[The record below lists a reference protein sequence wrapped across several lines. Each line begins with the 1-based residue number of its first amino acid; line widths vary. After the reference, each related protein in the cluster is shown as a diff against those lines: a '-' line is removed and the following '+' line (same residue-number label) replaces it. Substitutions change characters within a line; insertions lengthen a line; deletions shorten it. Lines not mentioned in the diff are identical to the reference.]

1 MTVTAPAHPAG
12 LHPDDDILT
21 RRDVARLFGVT
32 SAAVA
37 TWARRGRLPEVR
49 NETGLPRYRRAD
61 VEKLL
66 DSVSRRAAQMA
77 GYPVI
82 VPAGASHEP
91 DGRP

>member
-1 MTVTAPAHPAG
+1 MTMTAPAYPAG
-12 LHPDDDILT
+12 LRPDDDILT
-21 RRDVARLFGVT
+21 RREVARLFGVT

-37 TWARRGRLPEVR
+37 TWARRGRLPEIR

-66 DSVSRRAAQMA
+66 DTVSRRTAQVT

-82 VPAGASHEP
+82 LPHGTGREP